1 MPFNGQGF
9 TVLYMARTKDFDE
22 KEVLGKAMHLFWLKG
37 YNATSMQDLV
47 DELGISRSSLY
58 DTFGDKHALFM
69 QALENYQ
76 ANATEQLKALVENA
90 ATTKEAISK
99 ILANIVNDL
108 TADKEHK
115 GCFLV
120 NASVEMAP
128 GDKEVGNMLCQNDR
142 QMEDFFYETLQ
153 AGQQKGEIANVQ
165 DARLLAKFIINNIK
179 GLRVAAKSTPDSKVF
194 SDIITLTLSVL
205 G

>member
-22 KEVLGKAMHLFWLKG
+22 RSVLEKAMHLFWLKG

-58 DTFGDKHALFM
+58 DTFGDKHSLFM

-76 ANATEQLKALVENA
+76 ASATEEMKALVENTA
-90 ATTKEAISK
+90 STKEAIGK
-99 ILANIVNDL
+99 ILSNIVSEL

-128 GDKEVGNMLCQNDR
+128 VDKEVGNMLCQNDR

-153 AGQQKGEIANVQ
+153 KGQQKGEITKTQ

-179 GLRVAAKSTPDSKVF
+179 GLRVASKSAADTRVF
-194 SDIITLTLSVL
+194 NDIIALTLSVL

>member
-1 MPFNGQGF
+1 
-9 TVLYMARTKDFDE
+9 MARTKDFDE
-22 KEVLGKAMHLFWLKG
+22 QCVLEKAMHLFWLKG

-58 DTFGDKHALFM
+58 DTYGDKHSLFM
-69 QALENYQ
+69 QALKNYQ
-76 ANATEQLKALVENA
+76 ANNHEQVKELVRNTA
-90 ATTKEAISK
+90 STKEVINK
-99 ILANIVNDL
+99 ILANIVNEL

-128 GDKEVGNMLCQNDR
+128 GDKEVGDMLCQNDR
-142 QMEDFFYETLQ
+142 QMEDFFYETLK
-153 AGQQKGEIANVQ
+153 AGQQKGEITNAQ

-179 GLRVAAKSTPDSKVF
+179 GLRVASKSAADAKVF
-194 SDIITLTLSVL
+194 NDIIALTLSVL

>member
-22 KEVLGKAMHLFWLKG
+22 QEVLAKAMHLFWLKG

-58 DTFGDKHALFM
+58 DTFGDKHSLFM
-69 QALENYQ
+69 QALKNYQ
-76 ANATEQLKALVENA
+76 ANTHEQVKELVQN
-90 ATTKEAISK
+90 TVSTKEAIRK
-99 ILANIVNDL
+99 ILTNIVSEL

-120 NASVEMAP
+120 NASVEMALN
-128 GDKEVGNMLCQNDR
+128 DKEVGDMLCQNDR
-142 QMEDFFYETLQ
+142 QMEDFFYEALK
-153 AGQQKGEIANVQ
+153 AGQQKGEITNAQ

-179 GLRVAAKSTPDSKVF
+179 GLRVASKSAADAQVF
-194 SDIITLTLSVL
+194 NDIIALTLSVL